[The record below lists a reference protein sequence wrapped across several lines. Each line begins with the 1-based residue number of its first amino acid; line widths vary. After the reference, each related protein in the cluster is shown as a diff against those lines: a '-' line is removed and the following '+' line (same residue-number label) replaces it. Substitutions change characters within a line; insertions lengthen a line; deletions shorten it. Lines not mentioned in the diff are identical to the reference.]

1 MRRAAT
7 RRPPTRYEVIEPDLP
22 PTPRCSHRLPGDLTD
37 REAGR
42 RRSIVVV
49 REDQGSTPVLTQVL
63 TGAGISANGV
73 AG

>member
-1 MRRAAT
+1 LRRAAT
-7 RRPPTRYEVIEPDLP
+7 GRPPTQYEVIEPDLP

-63 TGAGISANGV
+63 TGAGISANVV

>member
-1 MRRAAT
+1 M
-7 RRPPTRYEVIEPDLP
+7 
-22 PTPRCSHRLPGDLTD
+22 PGDLTD

-49 REDQGSTPVLTQVL
+49 REDEGFTQIL
-63 TGAGISANGV
+63 TGAGISANVV

>member
-1 MRRAAT
+1 M
-7 RRPPTRYEVIEPDLP
+7 IEPDLP
-22 PTPRCSHRLPGDLTD
+22 PLPGCSNRLSGDLTD

-49 REDQGSTPVLTQVL
+49 REDQGLTLVLTQVL